1 MQAQR
6 GEISVLDPDLAEFQE
21 ILTPALVV
29 DADVLSRNISDMAA
43 TAKAR
48 KIDLR
53 PHAKTHKSLEIAR
66 LQLDAG
72 AVGISCATVAEIEAF
87 ARAGIHG
94 LLLTSPVADKAKLG
108 RLTNV
113 ARRTDLSIVVDHTD
127 QISALAGFV
136 SDNVRPIRALI
147 DIDVGQRRT
156 GVCDVQSTIELAK
169 LISTKA
175 WLRFGGIQGF
185 AGHIQHIADAAQRES
200 GAVGVSGILN
210 DHLQGLRSANI
221 DADVVTGSGTGANS
235 FDSSGPYTELQVG
248 SYVFMDADYGAL
260 KQKDGGALPYSPS
273 LFVLA
278 TVTSINRRG
287 EFTVDAGVKAL
298 AFNGPMPN
306 RILGAP
312 EGSAYRFGGDEHG
325 MITMPE
331 GCTAPKLGSR
341 VLILTTHCD
350 PTVNLYSTYHV
361 IGANHQVEK
370 WSVLARYGS

>member
-1 MQAQR
+1 M
-6 GEISVLDPDLAEFQE
+6 LDSGVAEFQE
-21 ILTPALVV
+21 IQTPALVV
-29 DADVLSRNISDMAA
+29 DADVLSRNISDMAS

-48 KIDLR
+48 KISLR
-53 PHAKTHKSLEIAR
+53 PHAKTHKSSEIAR

-87 ARAGIHG
+87 AEAGIHG

-108 RLTNV
+108 RLIHV
-113 ARRTDLSIVVDHTD
+113 ARRADLSIVIDHAD
-127 QISALAGFV
+127 QISALADFV
-136 SDNVRPIRALI
+136 SDNTRPVRVLI

-169 LISTKA
+169 LVSTKP

-185 AGHIQHIADAAQRES
+185 AGQIQHIIDPAERES
-200 GAVGVSGILN
+200 GAAAVSEILK
-210 DHLQGLRSANI
+210 DHLRGLGSANI
-221 DADVVTGSGTGANS
+221 GADVVTGSGTGASS
-235 FDSSGPYTELQVG
+235 FDGSGPYTELQVG

-260 KQKDGGALPYSPS
+260 KQKGGGALPYSPS

-278 TVTSINRRG
+278 TVTSINRPR

-306 RILGAP
+306 KILGAP
-312 EGSAYRFGGDEHG
+312 EGSTYRFGGDEHG

-350 PTVNLYSTYHV
+350 PTVNLHSTYHV
-361 IGANHQVEK
+361 IGANRQMEK
-370 WSVLARYGS
+370 WPVLARYGS